1 MATVTVSEE
10 KNQLKETLIV
20 DECVILNVYRFIITN
35 IIILYIMFRNSTK
48 IIFGL
53 LIVIIIS
60 VIGFN
65 FNTIIEGL
73 TLTKSSNQ
81 YTSCT
86 QAQNCN
92 DCTTSNIMNNNT
104 DSPCYWNNSISQC
117 GSFADPGYSK
127 TCDGSTTGSS
137 GSTTGSSGSTTGSS
151 GSSDSTSSGTGST
164 SSGTGSTTGSTTDSI
179 PSGTDS
185 TPSGTDSTPSGTDSK
200 YTLFQTPVY
209 LKN

>member
-137 GSTTGSSGSTTGSS
+137 GSTTGSSGS
-151 GSSDSTSSGTGST
+151 SDSTSSGTGST
-164 SSGTGSTTGSTTDSI
+164 SSGTGSTTGSTTDS
-179 PSGTDS
+179 
-185 TPSGTDSTPSGTDSK
+185 TPSGTDSK

>member
-137 GSTTGSSGSTTGSS
+137 GSTTGSSGS
-151 GSSDSTSSGTGST
+151 SDSTSSGTGST
-164 SSGTGSTTGSTTDSI
+164 SSGTGSTTG
-179 PSGTDS
+179 S